1 MAATAVLI
9 LTLERRFR
17 IRTLDIL
24 GCISILIH
32 SYLKQKCIE
41 VVFNDIE
48 TEGTLINTIS

>member
-17 IRTLDIL
+17 IRTLDRL